1 MSSSTTPPT
10 IVVNGRE
17 SIAWTPGTTVSDIIQ
32 QMNYTYPQLV
42 VSVNGTVVLS
52 DAYTSTEV
60 PAGADVR
67 IIHLMAGG

>member
-1 MSSSTTPPT
+1 M
-10 IVVNGRE
+10 
-17 SIAWTPGTTVSDIIQ
+17 TVSNIIQ

-42 VSVNGTVVLS
+42 VRVNGTVVLS
-52 DAYTSTEV
+52 DAYASTEV